1 MELLL
6 SHKVEVLGFLLALSE
21 LLALTPLKSNSIFEL
36 VVSLVKKLAGK

>member
-6 SHKVEVLGFLLALSE
+6 NHKVEVLGFLLALSE